1 MTILKHDGWRLA
13 LAFLL
18 VTALVGLVFYVTP
31 PVFSGQRSLKTR
43 PYVLVLQAKG
53 SRLLRPEPAV
63 V

>member
-31 PVFSGQRSLKTR
+31 PVFSGQ
-43 PYVLVLQAKG
+43 
-53 SRLLRPEPAV
+53 
-63 V
+63 